1 MVCEDY
7 AEFKHYVNDIKKSVT
22 PNSEI
27 LTRLSDENIFK
38 KKKKIKS
45 LEEEMKELK
54 NRNATLREN
63 MVTQLKIIEN
73 FSGNN
78 ETREDQSIFTLKPA
92 TNSFHCWRKM

>member
-1 MVCEDY
+1 M
-7 AEFKHYVNDIKKSVT
+7 KIS
-22 PNSEI
+22 
-27 LTRLSDENIFK
+27 LK

-92 TNSFHCWRKM
+92 TNSFHC